1 VANFLD
7 HPVNQQS
14 QRNRNIKNVIT
25 IISLTISILT
35 NDILQTKAK
44 MRTIQIRFGDN
55 TQLLNKN

>member
-1 VANFLD
+1 LD